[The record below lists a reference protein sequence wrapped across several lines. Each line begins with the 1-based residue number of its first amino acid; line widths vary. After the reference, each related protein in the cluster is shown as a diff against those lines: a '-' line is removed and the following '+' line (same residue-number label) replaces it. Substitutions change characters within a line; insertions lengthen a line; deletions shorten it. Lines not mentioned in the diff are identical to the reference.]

1 MNGADAGAGQHGDGS
16 FRNHGHVQRYAVA
29 LDHPQRT
36 QAVREPADL
45 LIKVPV
51 GDVAG
56 HGRVVALEQQR
67 RTVATLREGIG
78 GSIIATW
85 STANGFIS
93 KSGHGNHIDFA
104 IQVPAAT
111 TAALGAPSS
120 GVYDLDISYD
130 GLLGSWTVR
139 HAEGA
144 FYITPNV

>member
-1 MNGADAGAGQHGDGS
+1 MSEQIDMVIQQGADFEFLHEKEDIS
-16 FRNHGHVQRYAVA
+16 CSLFN
-29 LDHPQRT
+29 
-36 QAVREPADL
+36 
-45 LIKVPV
+45 
-51 GDVAG
+51 DVTA
-56 HGRVVALEQQR
+56 
-67 RTVATLREGIG
+67 VATLREGIG

>member
-1 MNGADAGAGQHGDGS
+1 MSEQIDMVIQQGADFEYLHEKEDIS
-16 FRNHGHVQRYAVA
+16 SS
-29 LDHPQRT
+29 
-36 QAVREPADL
+36 
-45 LIKVPV
+45 LIN
-51 GDVAG
+51 DISA
-56 HGRVVALEQQR
+56 
-67 RTVATLREGIG
+67 VATLREGIG

-93 KSGHGNHIDFA
+93 KSAHGNHIDFA

-111 TAALGAPSS
+111 TAALAAPSS